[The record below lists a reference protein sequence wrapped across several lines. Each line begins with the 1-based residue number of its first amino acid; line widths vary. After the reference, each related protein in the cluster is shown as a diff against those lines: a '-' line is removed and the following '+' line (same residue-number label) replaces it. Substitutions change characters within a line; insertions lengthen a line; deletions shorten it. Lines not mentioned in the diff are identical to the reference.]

1 MVAIVDPGCAGAA
14 AARRRGWAW
23 DDAGHGHAGSTRSA
37 RGGARGTAQ
46 PRLTSGELVLRP
58 WAIEDADV
66 LVSAYSDPEIRRWH
80 VRTMSIDEAQEWI
93 GSREERWRREL
104 GADWAATRDDG
115 IVGRAGLRVIDL
127 AEGSG
132 ELAY

>member
-1 MVAIVDPGCAGAA
+1 MATLVPPVLPAGALA
-14 AARRRGWAW
+14 EQP
-23 DDAGHGHAGSTRSA
+23 
-37 RGGARGTAQ
+37 Q
-46 PRLTSGELVLRP
+46 PRLTSGKLVLRP

-93 GSREERWRREL
+93 GSRQERWRREL